1 MKKCFLILNDFDFL
15 LLNRNIGLFI
25 FSQYL
30 TIMTSILT
38 ENLDLFFVMNAEEDL
53 IVDTLFN
60 DDLQTEF
67 VLLPN

>member
-38 ENLDLFFVMNAEEDL
+38 ENLDLFFVMNAEEEL

>member
-38 ENLDLFFVMNAEEDL
+38 ENLDLFFVMNLEEEL